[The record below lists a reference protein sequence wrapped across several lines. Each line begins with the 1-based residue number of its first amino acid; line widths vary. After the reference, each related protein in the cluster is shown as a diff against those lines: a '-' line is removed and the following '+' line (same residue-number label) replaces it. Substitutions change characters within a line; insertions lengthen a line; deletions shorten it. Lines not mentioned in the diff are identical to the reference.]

1 MKKWESG
8 EKANRPTLLTPSQGE
23 RSVLCS
29 VQSGFTCKAGV
40 KPGLLCSLQNISKCA
55 MACFALHKTRC
66 HMYIVQYTYVRSRC
80 STSNNHYK
88 MSAKNISMAEQ
99 SHTKSTFG
107 ANRVH
112 GEKMWK
118 NVSTALWGS
127 SYLEL
132 HTSGFFNAT
141 SLGGALEWWQKEVT
155 NVTCYLCK
163 LYTDSFSSC
172 ECGAYQWKRFRS
184 MVHYFT
190 FHCSLFTTKII
201 QVLLYV
207 ALFHMTSSTVWQK
220 AQYKK
225 VAK

>member
-8 EKANRPTLLTPSQGE
+8 EKANRPTLLTASQGE

-29 VQSGFTCKAGV
+29 FQSGFTCKAGV

-55 MACFALHKTRC
+55 MA
-66 HMYIVQYTYVRSRC
+66 YVHCTVHLCTIQR